1 MDALRARFRV
11 GQILN
16 PYPAHYKPAFAFS
29 IVLYPHPHQFALRL
43 AFPCPGRI
51 RAYHVPLTY
60 LTDGLGAVY
69 PPVALRLRERSGKSL
84 SLSTCLLAQAYQR
97 LWLVAFHDV

>member
-1 MDALRARFRV
+1 M
-11 GQILN
+11 GQSLN
-16 PYPAHYKPAFAFS
+16 PYPNHYSLAFAFS
-29 IVLYPHPHQFALRL
+29 IVLYPQPHRLTLRF
-43 AFPCPGRI
+43 AFPEGEI

-69 PPVALRLRERSGKSL
+69 SPVALRLRERIEKSL

-97 LWLVAFHDV
+97 LWLVAYHDV